1 VSVLNVV
8 RNVWYYS
15 VKYGL
20 NRMRKFLFFFFFAI
34 TFGLIFISPFMQTLR
49 TLKCAFWPFQ
59 SDQSSSLFLNA
70 VAANQRGP
78 GTLGD
83 NQARSYGN
91 TRYFI

>member
-1 VSVLNVV
+1 LVLFCERRYKQDEKVSV
-8 RNVWYYS
+8 
-15 VKYGL
+15 
-20 NRMRKFLFFFFFAI
+20 FFFAI